1 MTSFFTTTQKTIV
14 TITLLLGTLILG
26 NPANSTAEKT
36 NEISNER
43 ATAYFISPAPDS
55 VIPSPVTVR
64 FGLRHMGIAPA
75 GIAFPLTGHH
85 HLLVDQELPSDLT
98 LPLPSTEKIL
108 HFGKGQTEV
117 ELALPPGEH
126 RLQLLLGDH
135 LHRPHTPPVLSEP
148 IHIMVQ

>member
-1 MTSFFTTTQKTIV
+1 MLDFLTTTQKTIV
-14 TITLLLGTLILG
+14 TITLLFGTLILA
-26 NPANSTAEKT
+26 NPSNSTGEKT
-36 NEISNER
+36 SAISNER
-43 ATAYFISPAPDS
+43 ASAYFISPAHDS
-55 VIPSPVTVR
+55 VVPSPVTVR

-85 HLLVDQELPSDLT
+85 HLLIDQELPSDLT

-117 ELALPPGEH
+117 ELALPPGKH

-148 IHIMVQ
+148 IHIMVH

>member
-1 MTSFFTTTQKTIV
+1 MRDFFITKQNTAV
-14 TITLLLGTLILG
+14 TVTLLFAALVLS
-26 NPANSTAEKT
+26 NPDNATAERT
-36 NEISNER
+36 SEDSNDR
-43 ATAYFISPAPDS
+43 ANVYFISPAPDS
-55 VIPSPVTVR
+55 VVASPVTVR

-75 GIAFPLTGHH
+75 GIAFPSTGHH
-85 HLLVDQELPSDLT
+85 HLLVDQEIPSDLT

-135 LHRPHTPPVLSEP
+135 LHRPHRPPVLSEP
-148 IHIMVQ
+148 IHITVQ